1 MSTATVAQEK
11 RIGPQ
16 YGLHW
21 NPNPPITLGQWVTFA
36 VIIGVNMALVAFGVI
51 AVPFAAIGV
60 SAFYVAV
67 GFMIPFTL
75 WFGLW
80 GMIAAYLGA
89 FLGGALAGFPIAV
102 GWYISLVDVIQVIV
116 PFILYRAVAPKL
128 GLDPLG
134 KDLYG
139 PHWLKAWVFMFV
151 AAVLFQNPIAAS
163 INMWVLLKVGLI
175 PANVFGPAVIGWMVG
190 DIIVI
195 PLIMP
200 VVCHFLSPV
209 VERAGLVV
217 HGWIS

>member
-1 MSTATVAQEK
+1 MSVETVAQERK
-11 RIGPQ
+11 AGPR

-36 VIIGVNMALVAFGVI
+36 VIVGVNTVLVAFGDI

-60 SAFYVAV
+60 SAFYIAI

-80 GMIAAYLGA
+80 GIIAAYLGA
-89 FLGGALAGFPIAV
+89 FFGGLLAGFPIAI
-102 GWYISLVDVIQVIV
+102 GWFISGVDIIQVIV
-116 PFILYRAVAPKL
+116 PFVLYRWAAPKL

-134 KDLYG
+134 KDFFSR
-139 PHWLKAWVFMFV
+139 HWLKAWVFMFI
-151 AAVLFQNPIAAS
+151 AAVLFQNPVAAS
-163 INMWVLLKVGLI
+163 INMWVLVKTGLM
-175 PANVFGPAVIGWMVG
+175 PPNVFGPAVTGWVVG

-200 VVCHFLSPV
+200 VVCYFLSPV